1 MIETPSMLFFVFGV
15 WEGLVLG
22 ISCVFSGVNVEL
34 GKLVHGM
41 VPGLDGNSF
50 QGGKEVDTNP
60 VQLLYGK
67 PM

>member
-1 MIETPSMLFFVFGV
+1 MWPSAM
-15 WEGLVLG
+15 W
-22 ISCVFSGVNVEL
+22 SVNVEL